1 MRILPFL
8 VIFLGSL
15 ALAIPL
21 AAQDCTA
28 PCTGY
33 EVTTELENDW
43 IFAADPSFLKSDV
56 LQPTITVDYLLA
68 PTDYFQMAAE
78 IITEPV
84 VDLEPGESATFERIG
99 TYADELYAVFEKG
112 PALLQVGKFDTIFGL
127 ASEVLPGINAD
138 NIASNFDADE
148 RIGAELILGFD
159 SLGINNTIAATAFT
173 TDRTALSGS
182 LFFHRPR
189 TQLSDG
195 GAGNT
200 EGVSSFSIALNGCK
214 GAEPELCYDDGDL
227 GYRIGYRFQ
236 KAGRAIEEQIID
248 EVTPEDEQVD
258 DQAPPQDDQATP
270 QDEQAFLAAGFA
282 KYEFDSDAALRLL
295 GEAAYLRHFE
305 GDQDDALI
313 LTGSAAL
320 ERDNM
325 LYIATYSLQKNIT
338 ADGPDTRD
346 YMVDLEAI
354 YSSEED
360 TPIED
365 GNWDLG
371 AAYTFERDAED
382 QEAHLFSVRLT
393 LYYGGVWDI
402 GK

>member
-8 VIFLGSL
+8 VGILGSP

-33 EVTTELENDW
+33 EVVTELENDW
-43 IFAADPSFLKSDV
+43 IFAADPNFLKSDV
-56 LQPTITVDYLLA
+56 LQPTITVNYLLA
-68 PTDYFQMAAE
+68 PTDYFQLAAE

-84 VDLEPGESATFERIG
+84 VDLEPGESAFLERIG
-99 TYADELYAVFEKG
+99 TYADELYAVFENE
-112 PALLQVGKFDTIFGL
+112 PAILRVGKFDTIFGL

-148 RIGAELILGFD
+148 RLGAELILGFD
-159 SLGINNTIAATAFT
+159 SLGLSNTIAATVFT

-182 LFFHRPR
+182 LFFNRPR

-214 GAEPELCYDDGDL
+214 EAEPDECYDDGDL

-236 KAGRAIEEQIID
+236 KAGHATEEQMDD
-248 EVTPEDEQVD
+248 EV
-258 DQAPPQDDQATP
+258 TP

-282 KYEFDSDAALRLL
+282 KYEPDGETALRLL

-305 GDQDDALI
+305 GDQDDSLI

-320 ERDNM
+320 ERDRM
-325 LYIATYSLQKNIT
+325 LYIATYSLQKNIV
-338 ADGPDTRD
+338 ADGPDTRE
-346 YMVDLEAI
+346 YLVDLEAI

-360 TPIED
+360 MTIED
-365 GNWDLG
+365 GAWDLG

-382 QEAHLFSVRLT
+382 QETHMFSVRLT